1 MQNEPPLPMLPPAV
15 FRDLFTPQMR
25 RRTIHT
31 WMLWILPQMAAWAL
45 TTWLPKL
52 FMQLYGTTLKQA
64 VTYML
69 YISLLS
75 IIGRFSC
82 TS

>member
-1 MQNEPPLPMLPPAV
+1 MLPPAV
-15 FRDLFTPQMR
+15 FRDLFAPQMR

-31 WMLWILPQMAAWAL
+31 WLLWILPQMGAWAL
-45 TTWLPKL
+45 NMWLPKL

-69 YISLLS
+69 LYLDSLAS
-75 IIGRFSC
+75 WDGFWC